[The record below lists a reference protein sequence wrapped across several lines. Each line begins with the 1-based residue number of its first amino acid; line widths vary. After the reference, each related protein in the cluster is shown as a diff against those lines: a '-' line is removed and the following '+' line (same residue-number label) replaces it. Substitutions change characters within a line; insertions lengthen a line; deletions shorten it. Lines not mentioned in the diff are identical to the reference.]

1 MAGVRRFNVLCFTW
15 KEKEDVTLTR
25 LDFNRQ
31 ILQRLLEVKPMELN
45 CLIRRPG
52 IAASFD
58 VSFVS
63 TGAMGKCL
71 ELFNKKKKDAPL
83 NQFLVEPLSD
93 REIKVVTI
101 QFYDETVNDN
111 DIETW
116 LSRHCQVKSAS
127 RKVRDADGVWNGVR
141 QWLIQLH
148 EDPNGINGVRHLPSN
163 IKLGSA
169 RGFVIYYGMPKLC
182 RNCGEL
188 GHIAVA
194 CKTVKCKNC
203 GGPHIS
209 SMCTEEKKCNLC
221 GKEGHV
227 FKACPDLYS
236 NMVKGL
242 RVLEQT
248 VEEKEADSES
258 QRNSMAQIGNT
269 EESLEEYFSESDS
282 SAEELEYEEESAIA
296 DREVRRTTKR
306 KPDQQ
311 DEGSDTTKKKVGEVL
326 VSYEAKSEINSGDTS
341 EVEVMEE
348 AGVYADSPAYSS
360 GREDVVRL
368 DFDGAAF
375 LEEGDITSFST
386 VTAILKPGK
395 GKATAEEG
403 QV

>member
-1 MAGVRRFNVLCFTW
+1 MAGVRRFNVLRFTW
-15 KEKEDVTLTR
+15 KEKGDMTLTR
-25 LDFNRQ
+25 LGFSRQ
-31 ILQRLLEVKPMELN
+31 IFQRLLEVKPMELN

-52 IAASFD
+52 ITASFD

-63 TGAMGKCL
+63 TEAMGKCL

-127 RKVRDADGVWNGVR
+127 CKVRYVNGVWNEAR

-163 IKLGSA
+163 ITLGSA
-169 RGFVIYYGMPKLC
+169 RGFVIYDGMPKLC
-182 RNCGEL
+182 CNCGEL

-194 CKTVKCKNC
+194 CKTVKWLK
-203 GGPHIS
+203 
-209 SMCTEEKKCNLC
+209 
-221 GKEGHV
+221 
-227 FKACPDLYS
+227 
-236 NMVKGL
+236 
-242 RVLEQT
+242 VLEQM

-258 QRNSMAQIGNT
+258 QRNSMAQSGNT
-269 EESLEEYFSESDS
+269 EESLEEYFSESVS
-282 SAEELEYEEESAIA
+282 SSEELESEEESTIA
-296 DREVRRTTKR
+296 DREVRRMTKR
-306 KPDQQ
+306 KPDKQ

-348 AGVYADSPAYSS
+348 ARV
-360 GREDVVRL
+360 
-368 DFDGAAF
+368 
-375 LEEGDITSFST
+375 
-386 VTAILKPGK
+386 
-395 GKATAEEG
+395 
-403 QV
+403 

>member
-1 MAGVRRFNVLCFTW
+1 
-15 KEKEDVTLTR
+15 
-25 LDFNRQ
+25 
-31 ILQRLLEVKPMELN
+31 MELN

-127 RKVRDADGVWNGVR
+127 RKVRDVDGVWNGAR

-148 EDPNGINGVRHLPSN
+148 EDTNGINGVRRLPSN
-163 IKLGSA
+163 ITMGSA
-169 RGFVIYYGMPKLC
+169 CGFVMYYSMPKLC
-182 RNCGEL
+182 HNSGEL

-203 GGPHIS
+203 GGPHIN
-209 SMCTEEKKCNLC
+209 SMCTEEKKFNMC

-248 VEEKEADSES
+248 VEEKEADLES

-296 DREVRRTTKR
+296 DREVRRMTKH

-311 DEGSDTTKKKVGEVL
+311 DEGSDKTKR
-326 VSYEAKSEINSGDTS
+326 KSARYWFRMKQN
-341 EVEVMEE
+341 
-348 AGVYADSPAYSS
+348 
-360 GREDVVRL
+360 
-368 DFDGAAF
+368 
-375 LEEGDITSFST
+375 
-386 VTAILKPGK
+386 LK
-395 GKATAEEG
+395 
-403 QV
+403 